1 MAVVLGNFNFILL
14 PNSKYRAV
22 HFANFEGILGY
33 PVLSII

>member
-14 PNSKYRAV
+14 PFYRAV